1 MLKWYSPTVAF
12 RNVCIFEYWSCDC
25 LCARVCCPCR
35 SIWVNSVQCSFRW
48 SFTNAI
54 YFGCLHPYNVF
65 WLVCGKYLFQHTNE
79 IYDSSTEHI
88 IVIIKY
94 VFCHG
99 VNKNKTSRH
108 EKKHTHTHT
117 QTQRQQSNIDNTNNN
132 NDGKKSKNYEQ
143 SVRTWYLHVIRIYD
157 KFSLHNWHTMLNN
170 SSNNTKLRRKI

>member
-117 QTQRQQSNIDNTNNN
+117 HSDNNPTSIIPITITMEKKVKTMNKVWEHDIFMLFEFMTNSHYITDTQC
-132 NDGKKSKNYEQ
+132 
-143 SVRTWYLHVIRIYD
+143 
-157 KFSLHNWHTMLNN
+157 
-170 SSNNTKLRRKI
+170 